1 VEHLEL
7 PVGDLT
13 FRALAAG
20 PADGRLVLLLHGFP
34 QSSHEWAAQLA
45 ALGNAGYR
53 AVAPDQR
60 GYSPGARSE
69 GIEPYGID
77 HLVADVLAMADELGG
92 HQVDLVGHDWGGI
105 VAWALAARYP
115 ERLRTLTAVSV
126 PHPHAF
132 ADAYDSPQS
141 PQREMS
147 SYIEVFRAPDGSG
160 EAMMSDIGAMFRTVG
175 LSDEAAD
182 AHAAVHGEP
191 GALTAA
197 LNWYRATHPTKM
209 RGYADVSVPTLFVWS
224 TEDPAISRD
233 AADACAK
240 YVTGPFRYEILEGI
254 DHWVPELAAEQLY
267 ALVLEHLAAN

>member
-1 VEHLEL
+1 M
-7 PVGDLT
+7 GDLT

-20 PADGRLVLLLHGFP
+20 PAGGRLVLLLHGFP
-34 QSSHEWAAQLA
+34 QSSHEWAAQLV
-45 ALGNAGYR
+45 ALADAGYR

-60 GYSPGARSE
+60 GYSPGARPD

-77 HLVADVLAMADELGG
+77 HLVADVLAMCDELGA
-92 HQVDLVGHDWGGI
+92 HQVDLVGHDWGAI
-105 VAWALAARYP
+105 VAWAVAARYP

-160 EAMMSDIGAMFRTVG
+160 EAMLSDIGAMFRTAG
-175 LSDEAAD
+175 LSPEAAD

-209 RGYADVSVPTLFVWS
+209 RGYPDVSVPVLFVWS

-240 YVTGPFRYEILEGI
+240 YVTGPFRYEILEGV
-254 DHWVPELAAEQLY
+254 DHWVPELAADQLNG
-267 ALVLEHLAAN
+267 LLLQHLAVH